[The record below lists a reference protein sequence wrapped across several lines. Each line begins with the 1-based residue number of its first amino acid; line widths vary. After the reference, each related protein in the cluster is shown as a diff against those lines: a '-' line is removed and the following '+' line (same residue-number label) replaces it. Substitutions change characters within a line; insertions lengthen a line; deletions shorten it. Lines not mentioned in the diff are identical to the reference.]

1 MKAVYWES
9 GVEEGM
15 MMLGRKR
22 GQEGKAANIN
32 VRI

>member
-1 MKAVYWES
+1 MKVVHWES
-9 GVEEGM
+9 GVVEGM

-22 GQEGKAANIN
+22 GQERKAANIN